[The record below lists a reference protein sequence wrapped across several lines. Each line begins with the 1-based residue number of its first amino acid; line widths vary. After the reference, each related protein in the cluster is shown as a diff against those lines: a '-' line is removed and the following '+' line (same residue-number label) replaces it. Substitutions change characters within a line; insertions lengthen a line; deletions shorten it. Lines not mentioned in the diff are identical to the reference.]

1 MVLEDL
7 FVENLD
13 LVVCGTAAGH
23 RSAALKQYYAGR
35 GNKFWSILAEVNL
48 TPCQLAPS
56 EYKELLSYGIG
67 LTDVVKH
74 QSGGDSD
81 IDFGDAEPGS
91 VKQKI
96 VRLKPRVFTF
106 NGKRAAQVYLGRQ
119 NVTYGL
125 QPDTVGETRLFIA
138 PSTSGAAN
146 AYWQPELW
154 RELANLVSST
164 G

>member
-1 MVLEDL
+1 MLEDL

-13 LVVCGTAAGH
+13 LVFCGTAAGH
-23 RSAALKQYYAGR
+23 RSAALKQYYAGH
-35 GNKFWSILAEVNL
+35 GNKFWAILAEIKL
-48 TPCQLAPS
+48 TPRQLAPS
-56 EYKELLSYGIG
+56 EYRELLSSGIG

-81 IDFGDAEPGS
+81 IDFGVANSGH

-96 VRLKPRVFTF
+96 IRLKPRVFAF
-106 NGKRAAQVYLGRQ
+106 NGKRAAQVFLGWQ
-119 NVTYGL
+119 NVSYGL
-125 QPDTVGETRLFIA
+125 QSDTVGETRLFIA

-154 RELANLVSST
+154 RALANLVSST